1 MCGIIAAASTRN
13 VGKLLVQ
20 GLHKMEYRGYDSA
33 GIALHQENSI
43 AHLRALGKVQLLEDM
58 MITEKPK
65 SKLGI
70 AHTRW
75 ATHGEPSEINAHP
88 HKSKDKV
95 YIVHNGIIENY
106 IELKEALIKDGYQF
120 SSQTDSELIAHLL
133 DSYLGQGNNM
143 IDAMYLAKEKLEG
156 AYAIAAIDMDNNN
169 SFVVARNKS
178 PLLLGV
184 GTDEMLAA
192 SDPLAI
198 GQLTNEFIF
207 LEDGDVAEISAD
219 SYKIFDENKKQ
230 VERQITNIDIS
241 SQATSKGDYKHFMEK
256 EIYEQPEA
264 ILNTLDGRVGGDDIL
279 DNIFGLGSSELFAKV
294 KRIQIV
300 ACGTSLHAGRVAAN
314 WLSSIAELPCQI
326 DYASEYRYRNPH
338 VDENSLLITI
348 SQSGETADTLAAL
361 RYAKEKGYLGSVSI
375 CNVPTSSLAR
385 ESDFVLFTNAGPEI
399 GVASTKAFTTQLAGL
414 MLLVLSL
421 AKSRNLNPKL
431 RTRVITALR
440 TLPEV
445 IDETLALKEEI
456 LDLAPAIASK
466 DNALFL
472 GRGIFYPIAKEG
484 ALKLKEISY
493 IHAEAYP
500 AGELKHGPLA
510 LIDEDMPVIALAPE
524 SEIAEKLVS
533 NLEEVKARGGT
544 LYVFADPSVNMDV
557 KNGALITMPKCDF
570 LLTPIVYTIPLQI
583 LSYEVALLRGTDI
596 DQPRNLAKSVTV
608 SNFECRIE
616 MKKTIIKPFL
626 FLMLLLSL
634 PSNLFAENNMV
645 PLSQYLKEAL
655 AKPNLGQKVMV

>member
-33 GIALHQENSI
+33 GIALHQDTTI
-43 AHLRALGKVQLLEDM
+43 AHLRTLGKVKLLEDKM
-58 MITEKPK
+58 VDEKPK

-75 ATHGEPSEINAHP
+75 ATHGEPSEANAHP
-88 HKSKDKV
+88 HQSKDSV

-106 IELKEALIKDGYQF
+106 VDLRDSLIKDGYDF
-120 SSQTDSELIAHLL
+120 TSQTDSELIAHLL
-133 DSYLGQGNNM
+133 DCYLKQNNSM
-143 IDAMYLAKEKLEG
+143 VDAMYLAKEKLEG
-156 AYAIAAIDMDNNN
+156 AYAIAAIDIKDNKNL
-169 SFVVARNKS
+169 VVARNKS
-178 PLLLGV
+178 PLLIGI
-184 GTDEMLAA
+184 GTDEIFAA

-198 GQLTNEFIF
+198 AQLTNDFVF
-207 LEDGDVAEISAD
+207 LEDGDVAQISAEG
-219 SYKIFDENKKQ
+219 YTIFDGSKSE
-230 VERQITNIDIS
+230 VTREITHIDIS
-241 SQATSKGDYKHFMEK
+241 SQATSKGDYRHYMEK

-264 ILNTLDGRVGGDDIL
+264 VSNTIDGRIGEEDVL
-279 DNIFGLGSSELFAKV
+279 DNIFGLGSSDVFAKV

-338 VDENSLLITI
+338 VDEDSLLITI

-361 RYAKEKGYLGSVSI
+361 NYAKEKDYLASLAI

-414 MLLVLSL
+414 MLLALSL
-421 AKSRNLNPKL
+421 AKSRDLNPLL
-431 RTRVITALR
+431 RARVIAGLR
-440 TLPEV
+440 LLPET
-445 IDETLALKEEI
+445 ISEALLLKDQVADI
-456 LDLAPAIASK
+456 APSIASK

-510 LIDEDMPVIALAPE
+510 LIDENMPVIALAPE
-524 SEIAEKLVS
+524 SEVAEKLIS

-557 KNGALITMPKCDF
+557 KSGKLIHMPKCDF
-570 LLTPIVYTIPLQI
+570 LLTPIVYNIALQI

-608 SNFECRIE
+608 E
-616 MKKTIIKPFL
+616 
-626 FLMLLLSL
+626 
-634 PSNLFAENNMV
+634 
-645 PLSQYLKEAL
+645 
-655 AKPNLGQKVMV
+655 

>member
-1 MCGIIAAASTRN
+1 MIA
-13 VGKLLVQ
+13 
-20 GLHKMEYRGYDSA
+20 
-33 GIALHQENSI
+33 
-43 AHLRALGKVQLLEDM
+43 
-58 MITEKPK
+58 EKPK

-75 ATHGEPSEINAHP
+75 ATHGEPSEVNAHP
-88 HKSKDKV
+88 HKSKDSV

-106 IELKEALIKDGYQF
+106 VELRESLINDGYEF
-120 SSQTDSELIAHLL
+120 TSQTDSELIAHML
-133 DSYLGQGNNM
+133 DYFINQDNSM
-143 IDAMYLAKEKLEG
+143 IDAMYLAKEKLDG
-156 AYAIAAIDMDNNN
+156 AYAIAAIDLNNN
-169 SFVVARNKS
+169 SNLVVARNKS
-178 PLLLGV
+178 PLLLGL
-184 GTDEMLAA
+184 GTDEMFAA

-198 GQLTNEFIF
+198 AQLTNDFIF
-207 LEDGDVAEISAD
+207 LEDGDVATISAEE
-219 SYKIFDENKKQ
+219 YKIYDASKSE
-230 VERQITNIDIS
+230 VSRDVTHIDIS
-241 SQATSKGDYKHFMEK
+241 SQATSKGDFRHYMEK

-264 ILNTLDGRVGGDDIL
+264 VSNTIDGRIGGEDVL
-279 DNIFGLGSSELFAKV
+279 DNVFGLGSSDIFSKV
-294 KRIQIV
+294 ERIQIV

-314 WLSSIAELPCQI
+314 WFSSIAELPCQI

-361 RYAKEKGYLGSVSI
+361 NYAKEKDYLGSLTI

-385 ESDFVLFTNAGPEI
+385 ESDFSLFTNAGPEI

-414 MLLVLSL
+414 MLLALSL
-421 AKSRNLNPKL
+421 AKSRNLNPLL
-431 RTRVITALR
+431 RGRIVKALR
-440 TLPEV
+440 LLPET
-445 IDETLALKEEI
+445 ISEALLSKDQMNEI
-456 LDLAPAIASK
+456 APDIANK

-510 LIDEDMPVIALAPE
+510 LIDENMPVIALAPE
-524 SEIAEKLVS
+524 SEIAEKLIS

-544 LYVFADPSVNMDV
+544 LYVFADYSVNMDV
-557 KNGALITMPKCDF
+557 KAGKLIHMPKCDF
-570 LLTPIVYTIPLQI
+570 FMTPIVYNIPLQI

-608 SNFECRIE
+608 E
-616 MKKTIIKPFL
+616 
-626 FLMLLLSL
+626 
-634 PSNLFAENNMV
+634 
-645 PLSQYLKEAL
+645 
-655 AKPNLGQKVMV
+655 

>member
-43 AHLRALGKVQLLEDM
+43 AHLRTVGKVQLLEEK
-58 MITEKPK
+58 MIAEKPK

-75 ATHGEPSEINAHP
+75 ATHGEPSEANAHP
-88 HKSKDKV
+88 HKSKDSV

-106 IELKEALIKDGYQF
+106 VELRESLIAEGYDF
-120 SSQTDSELIAHLL
+120 TSQTDSELIAHLL
-133 DSYLGQGNNM
+133 DLFINKGNSM
-143 IDAMYLAKEKLEG
+143 IDAMYLAKEKLDG
-156 AYAIAAIDMDNNN
+156 AYAIAAIDLKDNSNL
-169 SFVVARNKS
+169 VVARNKS
-178 PLLLGV
+178 PLLIGL
-184 GTDEMLAA
+184 GTDEMFAA

-198 GQLTNEFIF
+198 AQLTNDFIF
-207 LEDGDVAEISAD
+207 LEDGDVASISAEE
-219 SYKIFDENKKQ
+219 YKIYDSSK
-230 VERQITNIDIS
+230 VEVTRDVTHIDIS
-241 SQATSKGDYKHFMEK
+241 SQASSKGDFRHFMEK

-264 ILNTLDGRVGGDDIL
+264 VSNTIDGRIGGEDVL
-279 DNIFGLGSSELFAKV
+279 DNIFGLGSSDLFSKV
-294 KRIQIV
+294 ERIQIV

-314 WLSSIAELPCQI
+314 WFSSIAELPCQI

-338 VDENSLLITI
+338 VDKNSLLITI

-361 RYAKEKGYLGSVSI
+361 NYAREKDYLASLTI

-385 ESDFVLFTNAGPEI
+385 ESDFSLFTNAGPEI

-414 MLLVLSL
+414 MLLALSL
-421 AKSRNLNPKL
+421 AKSRNLNPLL
-431 RTRVITALR
+431 RGRIIKALR
-440 TLPEV
+440 LLPET
-445 IDETLALKEEI
+445 IAEALLCKEKMIEI
-456 LDLAPAIASK
+456 APSIANK

-510 LIDEDMPVIALAPE
+510 LIDENMPVIALAPE
-524 SEIAEKLVS
+524 SEIAEKLIS

-557 KNGALITMPKCDF
+557 KAGHLIHMPKCDF
-570 LLTPIVYTIPLQI
+570 FMTPIVYNIPLQI

-608 SNFECRIE
+608 E
-616 MKKTIIKPFL
+616 
-626 FLMLLLSL
+626 
-634 PSNLFAENNMV
+634 
-645 PLSQYLKEAL
+645 
-655 AKPNLGQKVMV
+655 

>member
-1 MCGIIAAASTRN
+1 
-13 VGKLLVQ
+13 
-20 GLHKMEYRGYDSA
+20 
-33 GIALHQENSI
+33 
-43 AHLRALGKVQLLEDM
+43 
-58 MITEKPK
+58 MISEKPK

-75 ATHGEPSEINAHP
+75 ATHGEPSEANAHP
-88 HKSKDKV
+88 HKSKDSV

-106 IELKEALIKDGYQF
+106 VELRESLIADGYDF
-120 SSQTDSELIAHLL
+120 TSQTDSELIAHLL
-133 DSYLGQGNNM
+133 DLFINKGNSM
-143 IDAMYLAKEKLEG
+143 IDAMYLAKEKLDG
-156 AYAIAAIDMDNNN
+156 AYAIAAINLNDNSNL
-169 SFVVARNKS
+169 VVARNKS
-178 PLLLGV
+178 PLLIGL
-184 GTDEMLAA
+184 GTDEMFAA

-198 GQLTNEFIF
+198 AQLTNNFIF
-207 LEDGDVAEISAD
+207 LEDGDVASISAEE
-219 SYKIFDENKKQ
+219 YKIYDSTKAE
-230 VERQITNIDIS
+230 VIRDVTHIDIS
-241 SQATSKGDYKHFMEK
+241 SQATSKGDFRHFMEK

-264 ILNTLDGRVGGDDIL
+264 VSNTIDGRIGGEDVL
-279 DNIFGLGSSELFAKV
+279 DNIFGLGSSDLFSKV

-314 WLSSIAELPCQI
+314 WFSSIAEIPCQI

-338 VDENSLLITI
+338 VDKNSLLITI

-361 RYAKEKGYLGSVSI
+361 NYAKEKDYLASLTI

-385 ESDFVLFTNAGPEI
+385 ESDFSLFTNAGPEI

-414 MLLVLSL
+414 MLLALSL
-421 AKSRNLNPKL
+421 AKSRNLNPRL
-431 RTRVITALR
+431 RGRIVKALR
-440 TLPEV
+440 LLPET
-445 IDETLALKEEI
+445 IAEALLCKEKMIEI
-456 LDLAPAIASK
+456 APSIANK

-510 LIDEDMPVIALAPE
+510 LIDENMPVIALAPE
-524 SEIAEKLVS
+524 SEIAEKLIS

-557 KNGALITMPKCDF
+557 KAGHLIHMPKCDF
-570 LLTPIVYTIPLQI
+570 FMTPIVYNIPLQI

-596 DQPRNLAKSVTV
+596 DQPRNLA
-608 SNFECRIE
+608 N
-616 MKKTIIKPFL
+616 
-626 FLMLLLSL
+626 
-634 PSNLFAENNMV
+634 
-645 PLSQYLKEAL
+645 Q
-655 AKPNLGQKVMV
+655 

>member
-1 MCGIIAAASTRN
+1 MCGIIAAASNRN

-33 GIALHQENSI
+33 GIALHQTDQI
-43 AHLRALGKVQLLEDM
+43 THLRTLGKVKLLEEK
-58 MITEKPK
+58 MISEKPK

-75 ATHGEPSEINAHP
+75 ATHGEPSEENAHP
-88 HKSKDKV
+88 HKSNERV

-106 IELKEALIKDGYQF
+106 LDLKEFLKKEGYAF

-133 DSYLGQGNNM
+133 EYFLSKGNNM
-143 IDAMYLAKEKLEG
+143 LDAMYLTKEKLEG
-156 AYAIAAIDMDNNN
+156 AYAIAAIDKQDDKNIII
-169 SFVVARNKS
+169 ARSKS
-178 PLLLGV
+178 PLLIGI
-184 GTDEMLAA
+184 GMDEFLAA

-207 LEDGDVAEISAD
+207 LEDGDVAELS
-219 SYKIFDENKKQ
+219 SENYTIFDESKKQ
-230 VERQITNIDIS
+230 VEREISKIDIS
-241 SQATSKGDYKHFMEK
+241 SQATSKGEYRHFMEK

-264 ILNTLDGRVGGDDIL
+264 ILKTIDGRVGGDDVL
-279 DNIFGLGSSELFAKV
+279 DNIFGLGSSEMFEKV

-314 WLSSIAELPCQI
+314 WFSAISELPTQI

-338 VDENSLLITI
+338 VDEDSLLVTI

-361 RYAKEKGYLGSVSI
+361 RYAKEKDYLSTLCI

-385 ESDFVLFTNAGPEI
+385 ESDYSIFTNAGPEI
-399 GVASTKAFTTQLAGL
+399 GVASTKAFTTQLAAL
-414 MLLVLSL
+414 MLLALSL
-421 AKSRNLNPKL
+421 AKSRERNPNL

-440 TLPEV
+440 SLSETVE
-445 IDETLALKEEI
+445 ETLKLKDTILEI
-456 LDLAPAIASK
+456 APEIANK

-510 LIDEDMPVIALAPE
+510 LIDEEMPVIALAPE

-544 LYVFADPSVNMDV
+544 LYVFSDPSISMDL
-557 KNGALITMPKCDF
+557 KSGRLINMPKCDF
-570 LLTPIVYTIPLQI
+570 LLTPIIYTIPLQI

-608 SNFECRIE
+608 E
-616 MKKTIIKPFL
+616 
-626 FLMLLLSL
+626 
-634 PSNLFAENNMV
+634 
-645 PLSQYLKEAL
+645 
-655 AKPNLGQKVMV
+655 

>member
-33 GIALHQENSI
+33 GIALHQNDSI
-43 AHLRALGKVQLLEDM
+43 AHLRTLGKVQLLEDK
-58 MITEKPK
+58 MIAEKPK

-75 ATHGEPSEINAHP
+75 ATHGKPSEINAHP
-88 HKSKDKV
+88 HKSQDKV

-106 IELKEALIKDGYQF
+106 VELRESLIKDGYEF

-133 DSYLGQGNNM
+133 DSYINQGSSM
-143 IDAMYLAKEKLEG
+143 LDAMFLAKAKLEG
-156 AYAIAAIDMDNNN
+156 AYAIAAIDLADDQKL
-169 SFVVARNKS
+169 VVARNKS
-178 PLLLGV
+178 PLLIGL
-184 GTDEMLAA
+184 GTDEIFAA

-207 LEDGDVAEISAD
+207 LEDGDVAEISAEAYEIYD
-219 SYKIFDENKKQ
+219 KDKNT
-230 VERQITNIDIS
+230 VTRDITNIDIS
-241 SQATSKGDYKHFMEK
+241 NQATSKGDYRHFMEK
-256 EIYEQPEA
+256 EIYEQPQA
-264 ILNTLDGRVGGDDIL
+264 VLNTIDGRVTSNDVL
-279 DNIFGLGSSELFAKV
+279 DNIFGLGSTELFV
-294 KRIQIV
+294 KAERIQIV

-314 WLSSIAELPCQI
+314 WLSAIADLPCQI
-326 DYASEYRYRNPH
+326 DYASEFRYKNPH
-338 VDENSLLITI
+338 VDKNSLLVTI

-361 RYAKEKGYLGSVSI
+361 RYAKEKDYIGSVTI
-375 CNVPTSSLAR
+375 CNVPTSALAR
-385 ESDFVLFTNAGPEI
+385 ESDYALFTNAGPEI
-399 GVASTKAFTTQLAGL
+399 GVASTKAFTTELAGL
-414 MLLVLSL
+414 MLLTLAL
-421 AKSRNLNPKL
+421 AKSKKLNPKL
-431 RTRVITALR
+431 RGRIVKGLR
-440 TLPEV
+440 SLPEV
-445 IDETLALKEEI
+445 ISQSLELKDEI
-456 LDLAPAIASK
+456 LKISQNLASK

-510 LIDEDMPVIALAPE
+510 LIDENMPVVALAPE

-544 LYVFADPSVNMDV
+544 LYVFADPSVTIDISE
-557 KNGALITMPKCDF
+557 GALITMPQCDF

-608 SNFECRIE
+608 E
-616 MKKTIIKPFL
+616 
-626 FLMLLLSL
+626 
-634 PSNLFAENNMV
+634 
-645 PLSQYLKEAL
+645 
-655 AKPNLGQKVMV
+655 

>member
-1 MCGIIAAASTRN
+1 MCGIIAAASNRN

-33 GIALHQENSI
+33 GIALHQDDGI
-43 AHLRALGKVQLLEDM
+43 AHLRTLGKVQLLEEK
-58 MITEKPK
+58 MISEKPK

-88 HKSKDKV
+88 HKSQDSV

-106 IELKEALIKDGYQF
+106 VELREDLKKEGYEF
-120 SSQTDSELIAHLL
+120 ISQTDSELIAHLL
-133 DSYLGQGNNM
+133 DFYINHGQSM
-143 IDAMYLAKEKLEG
+143 VEAMYSAKEKLEG
-156 AYAIAAIDMDNNN
+156 AYAVAAIDIKDNTNL
-169 SFVVARNKS
+169 VIARSKS
-178 PLLLGV
+178 PLLIGI
-184 GTDEMLAA
+184 GTDEMFAA

-198 GQLTNEFIF
+198 AQQTNDFIF
-207 LEDGDVAEISAD
+207 LEDGDVAEISAN
-219 SYKIFDENKKQ
+219 SYKIFDKSKNEIKR
-230 VERQITNIDIS
+230 EITHIDIS
-241 SQATSKGDYKHFMEK
+241 AQATSKGDYRHYMEK

-264 ILNTLDGRVGGDDIL
+264 VSKTIDGRIGGEDVL
-279 DNIFGLGSSELFAKV
+279 DNIFGLGSTELFSRV

-338 VDENSLLITI
+338 VDKNSLLVTI

-361 RYAKEKGYLGSVSI
+361 NYAKEKDYLSTLTI
-375 CNVPTSSLAR
+375 CNVPTSSLSR
-385 ESDFVLFTNAGPEI
+385 ESDFSLFTNAGPEI

-414 MLLVLSL
+414 MLLALSL
-421 AKSRNLNPKL
+421 AKSRGLNPKL
-431 RTRVITALR
+431 RGRIVQALR
-440 TLPEV
+440 LLPETIV
-445 IDETLALKEEI
+445 EALNSKEQMIEI
-456 LDLAPAIASK
+456 APNIASK

-510 LIDEDMPVIALAPE
+510 LIDENMPVIALAPE
-524 SEIAEKLVS
+524 SEIAEKLIS

-544 LYVFADPSVNMDV
+544 LYVCAAPSVNMDI
-557 KNGALITMPKCDF
+557 KSGKLIHMPECDF
-570 LLTPIVYTIPLQI
+570 FMTPIIYNIPLQI

-608 SNFECRIE
+608 E
-616 MKKTIIKPFL
+616 
-626 FLMLLLSL
+626 
-634 PSNLFAENNMV
+634 
-645 PLSQYLKEAL
+645 
-655 AKPNLGQKVMV
+655 

>member
-33 GIALHQENSI
+33 GIALHQNESI
-43 AHLRALGKVQLLEDM
+43 AHLRALGKVQLLEDKM
-58 MITEKPK
+58 VAEKPK

-106 IELKEALIKDGYQF
+106 IELRESLIKDGYEF
-120 SSQTDSELIAHLL
+120 LSQTDSELIAHLL
-133 DSYLGQGNNM
+133 DLYLNKGNSM
-143 IDAMYLAKEKLEG
+143 IDAMYLAKEKLDG
-156 AYAIAAIDMDNNN
+156 AYAIAAIDINDSENL
-169 SFVVARNKS
+169 VVARNKS
-178 PLLLGV
+178 PLLLGI

-207 LEDGDVAEISAD
+207 LEDGDVAEISAET
-219 SYKIFDENKKQ
+219 YKIFDANKKE
-230 VERQITNIDIS
+230 VEREITQIDIS
-241 SQATSKGDYKHFMEK
+241 NQSTSKGDFKHFMEK

-264 ILNTLDGRVGGDDIL
+264 ILNTIDGRVGGEDVL
-279 DNIFGLGSSELFAKV
+279 DNIFGLGSTELFSKV

-314 WLSSIAELPCQI
+314 WFSAISELPCQI

-338 VDENSLLITI
+338 VDKNSLLITI

-361 RYAKEKGYLGSVSI
+361 RYAKEKDYLGSVGI

-414 MLLVLSL
+414 MLLALSL
-421 AKSRNLNPKL
+421 AKSRDLNPLL
-431 RTRVITALR
+431 RTRVVTALR

-445 IDETLALKEEI
+445 INETLALK
-456 LDLAPAIASK
+456 D
-466 DNALFL
+466 
-472 GRGIFYPIAKEG
+472 
-484 ALKLKEISY
+484 
-493 IHAEAYP
+493 
-500 AGELKHGPLA
+500 
-510 LIDEDMPVIALAPE
+510 
-524 SEIAEKLVS
+524 
-533 NLEEVKARGGT
+533 
-544 LYVFADPSVNMDV
+544 
-557 KNGALITMPKCDF
+557 
-570 LLTPIVYTIPLQI
+570 QI
-583 LSYEVALLRGTDI
+583 LE
-596 DQPRNLAKSVTV
+596 
-608 SNFECRIE
+608 
-616 MKKTIIKPFL
+616 
-626 FLMLLLSL
+626 
-634 PSNLFAENNMV
+634 
-645 PLSQYLKEAL
+645 
-655 AKPNLGQKVMV
+655 

>member
-1 MCGIIAAASTRN
+1 
-13 VGKLLVQ
+13 
-20 GLHKMEYRGYDSA
+20 
-33 GIALHQENSI
+33 
-43 AHLRALGKVQLLEDM
+43 
-58 MITEKPK
+58 MISEKPK

-75 ATHGEPSEINAHP
+75 ATHGEPSEANAHP
-88 HKSKDKV
+88 HKSKDSV

-106 IELKEALIKDGYQF
+106 VELRESLIADGYDF
-120 SSQTDSELIAHLL
+120 TSQTDSELIAHLL
-133 DSYLGQGNNM
+133 DLFINKGNSM
-143 IDAMYLAKEKLEG
+143 IDAMYLAKEKLDG
-156 AYAIAAIDMDNNN
+156 AYAIAAINLNDNSNL
-169 SFVVARNKS
+169 VVARNKS
-178 PLLLGV
+178 PLLIGL
-184 GTDEMLAA
+184 GTDEMFAA

-198 GQLTNEFIF
+198 AQLTNDFIF
-207 LEDGDVAEISAD
+207 LEDGDVASISAEE
-219 SYKIFDENKKQ
+219 YKIYDSTKAE
-230 VERQITNIDIS
+230 VIRDVTHIDIS
-241 SQATSKGDYKHFMEK
+241 SQATSKGDFRHFMEK

-264 ILNTLDGRVGGDDIL
+264 VSNTIDGRIGGEDVL
-279 DNIFGLGSSELFAKV
+279 DNIFGLGSSDLFSKV
-294 KRIQIV
+294 ERIQIV

-314 WLSSIAELPCQI
+314 WFSSIAELPCQI

-338 VDENSLLITI
+338 VDKNSLLITI

-361 RYAKEKGYLGSVSI
+361 NYAKEKDYLASLTI

-385 ESDFVLFTNAGPEI
+385 ESDFSLFTNAGPEI

-414 MLLVLSL
+414 MLLALSL
-421 AKSRNLNPKL
+421 AKSRNLNPLL
-431 RTRVITALR
+431 RGRIVKALR
-440 TLPEV
+440 LLPET
-445 IDETLALKEEI
+445 IAEALLCKEKMIEI
-456 LDLAPAIASK
+456 APSIANK

-510 LIDEDMPVIALAPE
+510 LIDENMPVIALAPE
-524 SEIAEKLVS
+524 SEIAEKLIS

-557 KNGALITMPKCDF
+557 KAGHLIHMPKCDF
-570 LLTPIVYTIPLQI
+570 FMTPIVYNIPLQI

-608 SNFECRIE
+608 E
-616 MKKTIIKPFL
+616 
-626 FLMLLLSL
+626 
-634 PSNLFAENNMV
+634 
-645 PLSQYLKEAL
+645 
-655 AKPNLGQKVMV
+655 